1 MSINSKLTHHD
12 RTGYSKFYYYKLTFL
27 LGLALSIC
35 IFLPF
40 VIKDSGIFVY
50 YGDYNVQQIPF
61 HRHGVEMFRNFNFG
75 WDWCT
80 DLGSNFMGDYSF
92 YMTTSPFFLIMCLF
106 PASWSPYL
114 MAPIYTLKF
123 AVAALCAYAY
133 LKRFVKKPLVAV
145 AGALM
150 YAFSGFQIYNVFFN
164 HFHDSVAFFP
174 LLLLGM
180 EELIQNNR
188 RGWFAFAVFIS
199 GSVNYFFFVG
209 EVVFCVMYFFF
220 RCSSLSFKLTMKKF
234 LLLCFEAIVGVLMSL
249 VFLLPSILSILSNN
263 RLDREFK
270 SLKSAFVYTWGGKL
284 YTKRYGHIF
293 QSLFYPPD
301 IPSRPEFFGGKDLN
315 DATQTHT
322 TRWAS
327 NAAWVPLFG
336 MTGALT
342 YIWNRRRSW
351 LSRFIVFLT
360 VCALVP
366 VLNSLFF
373 AGNSSYYARWMFMF
387 VMMIVLATIISLDKL
402 NIKWNAGIILTAIC
416 SFAILVPSFI
426 SWKEVNSVWSTTRSS
441 YPLRIL
447 ISAIICFGCIALS
460 YVLVKYIR
468 GRKVF
473 EKAVLGC
480 LCFVIVFYG
489 FIHILTGKQHCS
501 DSSVDFYLNYC
512 VNSTVTMKES
522 NSEPDSSNVEGAPI
536 SNVNEQFYRMDLYN
550 KDGDTRSYIDNYGIF
565 WNLPSIQCF
574 NSTVPAAILDFYPK
588 VNVTRN
594 VASRPANTLYGLRGF
609 LSVKYCFVEKRNIS
623 KFAMNGFTEEPV
635 SKQNKAPDGTYRF
648 NIYENEYYLPMG
660 FTYEAFMTESEF
672 EKIGKSDRHIYLCS
686 YLVVPD
692 EMADYYSKILPEAKR
707 TDVEK
712 PSFDVYAE
720 SVEARKNGNVCE
732 DFEWGSYGFK
742 ANIDTDKK
750 QLVFFSVPYDV
761 GELAGIPIGGW
772 SAKVNGQSVDIK
784 KVFYGFMAVEV
795 PAGKDISIEFEYI
808 TPGRVVGI
816 MASIIGFA
824 LLLAYLLIFRML
836 KKPNGDYNFLTEAY
850 YDDLGYSEYNND
862 KSLIDTLRQTV
873 EQLFSGLRKKKN
885 ASPSDD
891 ENAKNKK

>member
-1 MSINSKLTHHD
+1 MGIKSKLTQHEQ
-12 RTGYSKFYYYKLTFL
+12 TGYSKFYYYKLTFL
-27 LGLALSIC
+27 LGLVLAAC

-40 VIKDSGIFVY
+40 VIKDGGYFIY

-61 HRHGVEMFRNFNFG
+61 HRHGVEMFQSGNFG

-80 DLGSNFMGDYSF
+80 DLGSNFMGDYAF

-106 PASWSPYL
+106 PSAWAPYL
-114 MAPIYTLKF
+114 MAPVYTIKF

-133 LKRFVKKPLVAV
+133 LKRFVKNPLIAV

-150 YAFSGFQIYNVFFN
+150 YAFSGFQIYNIFFN

-188 RGWFAFAVFIS
+188 RGWFAFAVFLC
-199 GSVNYFFFVG
+199 GTVNYFFFVG

-234 LLLCFEAIVGVLMSL
+234 WLLCFEAVVGVLMSL
-249 VFLLPSILSILSNN
+249 VFLFPSVLSILSNN

-270 SLKSAFVYTWGGKL
+270 SLKSAFVYTWSGKL

-293 QSLFYPPD
+293 QSLFFPPD

-315 DATQTHT
+315 DAMKTHT

-351 LSRFIVFLT
+351 LSRFMIFLI

-387 VMMIVLATIISLDKL
+387 VMMLVLATIISLDKI
-402 NIKWNAGIILTAIC
+402 NIRWNAGIILTAIF
-416 SFAILVPSFI
+416 SFMILVPSFI
-426 SWKEVNSVWSTTRSS
+426 SWKEVQEVWSTTRSS
-441 YPLRIL
+441 YPERIL
-447 ISAIICFGCIALS
+447 VSSVICFGCIALT
-460 YVLVKYIR
+460 YLLVKYFR
-468 GRKVF
+468 GRKFF
-473 EKAVLGC
+473 EKLVLIC
-480 LCFVIVFYG
+480 LSCVIVVYG
-489 FIHILTGKQHCS
+489 FVHIFTGKQHCS

-512 VNSTVTMKES
+512 VESSVTMKES
-522 NSEPDSSNVEGAPI
+522 NSEPDSTVVEGAPI
-536 SNVNEQFYRMDLYN
+536 SNVYEQFYRMDLYN

-565 WNLPSIQCF
+565 WNMPSIQCF
-574 NSTVPAAILDFYPK
+574 NSTVPSAILDFYPK

-623 KFAMNGFTEEPV
+623 KFSMQGFTEEPV
-635 SKQNKAPDGTYRF
+635 SKQNQAADGTYRF

-660 FTYEAFMTESEF
+660 FTYDAFMTESEF
-672 EKIGKSDRHIYLCS
+672 EKIGKGDRHIYLCS

-692 EMADYYSKILPEAKR
+692 DMSEYYSTILPEVKKA
-707 TDVEK
+707 DVEK

-720 SVEARKNGNVCE
+720 SVEDRRNGNLCE
-732 DFEWGSYGFK
+732 DFVWDSYGFS
-742 ANIDTDKK
+742 ATIDTDEK
-750 QLVFFSVPYDV
+750 QVVFFSVPYDV
-761 GELAGIPIGGW
+761 GELAGISTGGW
-772 SAKVNGQSVDIK
+772 TAKVNGQSVDIK

-795 PAGKDISIEFEYI
+795 PAGEDITIEFEYT
-808 TPGRVVGI
+808 TPGR
-816 MASIIGFA
+816 IIGLVATIIGVA
-824 LLLAYLLIFRML
+824 LLIAYLLIFRL
-836 KKPNGDYNFLTEAY
+836 RKVPNGDYNFLTESY
-850 YDDLGYSEYNND
+850 YDDLGYPGYDGDKNIIVTCKDVFKAFSEKLKSGKAESEQNND
-862 KSLIDTLRQTV
+862 DPKD
-873 EQLFSGLRKKKN
+873 
-885 ASPSDD
+885 
-891 ENAKNKK
+891 